1 VMLHFT
7 PFGRSLYTIGLNKE
21 VAAFSGIDVGMTKFW
36 LFVMSGT
43 VSGFAGV
50 YFTLLYNN
58 ARGDNAIGM
67 ELLIIASVLLGGVS
81 IFGGRGAL
89 HGVIAGVFLI
99 GTMSSALRLAGVT
112 SDIINV
118 ITGTVLILSVVS
130 ASFLGWVR
138 TKRIAAIGRKKGQ
151 AGAAGAAA

>member
-1 VMLHFT
+1 M
-7 PFGRSLYTIGLNKE
+7 
-21 VAAFSGIDVGMTKFW
+21 
-36 LFVMSGT
+36 
-43 VSGFAGV
+43 
-50 YFTLLYNN
+50 
-58 ARGDNAIGM
+58 
-67 ELLIIASVLLGGVS
+67 LLGGVS

-99 GTMSSALRLAGVT
+99 GTISSALRLAGVT

-138 TKRIAAIGRKKGQ
+138 TKQVAAIGRKKGQ
-151 AGAAGAAA
+151 AGATGDYV